1 MAKYLTLEHLGQSAI
16 ITINNPPANVWTI
29 ASLRELAAVMTDL
42 QADSAVRAVVI
53 TGAGDAFF
61 CAGADLN
68 LFSKAAS
75 RKWPSCW
82 MPLPRL
88 LRRCVTIPVLLS
100 PPSTVMPWVA
110 GWNAR

>member
-29 ASLRELAAVMTDL
+29 ASLRELAAVMKDL
-42 QADSAVRAVVI
+42 QADSTVRAVVI

-75 RKWPSCW
+75 RMWPTCW
-82 MPLPRL
+82 MPLRRHL
-88 LRRCVTIPVLLS
+88 QRCVTTPVS
-100 PPSTVMPWVA
+100 RWPPSTVMHWVA